1 MDNTR
6 QEQPMKNLST
16 TQPDKAGYAGYLLLG
31 TATIAIAFGGF
42 VGWAAIAPI
51 SSAAVASGRVE
62 VETATKPVQHL
73 EGGLLSEIL
82 VKEGDRIK
90 KGDVLFRLQPTKAE
104 ANLQAIQFQLDAA
117 TAKQARLLCEKSDCA
132 AIVFP
137 KSLRDRAGKPDI
149 ATIIADQSR
158 QWRERRQMLRER
170 ISMVTSQLHETT
182 ALSNSSKARAA
193 ALKIELDSLDQEI
206 KRLNPVVERGNY
218 PRNKFAAVKRN
229 RARVAGNLAATLAEI
244 ERYTNTAKG
253 KRISV
258 SSLRQQQREEVSGML
273 AETHMEIAKAKA
285 QIRIAADT
293 ADRVAVRAA
302 KDGIIQNI
310 KVSMRGEVVAPGSQ
324 LAEIVPVG
332 DTLVIGAKVSP
343 ADIDSI
349 SPGHTAQ
356 LRVRSFS
363 ASKTPPINGTVKNIS
378 ADTLIDEATG
388 NAYYKAQVTILKAEV
403 AGSLLERLVP
413 GMPVDV
419 IIAKEDRTVLQYLVD
434 PLIHAFAK
442 SMRER

>member
-1 MDNTR
+1 
-6 QEQPMKNLST
+6 MKNMNAT
-16 TQPDKAGYAGYLLLG
+16 PRDKASHGGYALLG
-31 TATIAIAFGGF
+31 AATIAIAFGGF
-42 VGWAAIAPI
+42 IGWASFAPI
-51 SSAAVASGRVE
+51 SSAAVAGGKVE

-104 ANLQAIQFQLDAA
+104 SNLQALQFQLDAA
-117 TAKQARLLCEKSDCA
+117 MARQARLLCEKSACPR
-132 AIVFP
+132 IVFP
-137 KSLRDRAGKPDI
+137 KSLQNRAKQPDI
-149 ATIIADQSR
+149 ATIISDQTR
-158 QWRERRQMLRER
+158 QWRERREMLQSR

-182 ALSNSSKARAA
+182 ALSNSSKARVA

-206 KRLNPVVERGNY
+206 KRLEPVVGRGNY

-229 RARVAGNLAATLAEI
+229 RARIAGNLAATQSEI
-244 ERYTNTAKG
+244 ERYINTAKG
-253 KRISV
+253 KQISV
-258 SSLRQQQREEVSGML
+258 ASLRHKQREEISALL
-273 AETHMEIAKAKA
+273 AETHIEIAKAKA

-310 KVSMRGEVVAPGSQ
+310 KVSMQGEVVAPGSQ
-324 LAEIVPVG
+324 LAEIVPIG
-332 DTLVIGAKVSP
+332 DTLVIGAKVAP

-349 SPGHTAQ
+349 GPGHAAQ

-363 ASKTPPINGTVKNIS
+363 ASKTPPINGKVKNIS
-378 ADTLIDEATG
+378 ADTLIDETTG
-388 NAYYKAQVTILKAEV
+388 NAYYTAQVTILKAEV
-403 AGSLLERLVP
+403 TGDLLKRLVP

-419 IIAKEDRTVLQYLVD
+419 IIAKEERTVLQYLVD
-434 PLIHAFAK
+434 PLLNAFAK